1 MSEENQGGLS
11 ASEAA
16 YFESGGET
24 EITIEPA
31 APEAEQQPAVVEPT
45 PEAVIEPE
53 AALDGD
59 KSKFVP
65 HGALHAER
73 EERKKIQAELAE
85 FKTRHAVLEDR
96 WNTILKVQQPQQE
109 EVKPPNPEEDIFA
122 YAKWQGEQMEALKAR
137 IEGESKA
144 KAENEA
150 SNAQEQALWND
161 WNQSVQTF
169 AAQTADFKDAAQF
182 LSDTREKQLVAL
194 SRVEPR
200 FASPQARTQQ
210 INAELKGIVYA
221 AKQQGISPAEMVYQI
236 SKDYGFAGAQQPAPE
251 PHVISEKIEA
261 LDAAQAASR
270 TLASSNGKAAGDAL
284 TAQAI
289 ADMSP
294 AEFERWHSKPE
305 NQARFN
311 TLMGG

>member
-24 EITIEPA
+24 EIIADTPALEPA
-31 APEAEQQPAVVEPT
+31 PSVEQDPAQVAAE
-45 PEAVIEPE
+45 VIEPGTE
-53 AALDGD
+53 PD

-73 EERKKIQAELAE
+73 EERKKLQVKLEELTTKSAI
-85 FKTRHAVLEDR
+85 LEDR
-96 WNTILKVQQPQQE
+96 WNTILTARQPAPE
-109 EVKPPNPEEDIFA
+109 EVKAPPNPEEDIFA
-122 YAKWQGEQMEALKAR
+122 FAKWQGEQLKELQDKIAGR
-137 IEGESKA
+137 EQQETQSRQQS
-144 KAENEA
+144 E
-150 SNAQEQALWND
+150 QEQAVWNE
-161 WNQSVQTF
+161 WNSSVQSF
-169 AAQTADFKDAAQF
+169 AAATPDFKDAAQF

-194 SRVEPR
+194 SRVDRR
-200 FASPQARTQQ
+200 FSDPQARTQQ
-210 INAELKGIVYA
+210 INAELKGIVFA

-236 SKDYGFAGAQQPAPE
+236 SKDYGFTPKAPE
-251 PHVISEKIEA
+251 PVVVSDKLETI
-261 LDAAQAASR
+261 DAAQNASR
-270 TLASSNGKAAGDAL
+270 TLAASPGKQPGDAM

-294 AEFERWHSKPE
+294 AEFERWHAKPE

-311 TLMGG
+311 QLMGG